1 MQENH
6 LLPKGPALNATTPLT
21 MFTAHFDDDIIDLL
35 VLETNRQRLVLNRT
49 NMCAVTV
56 EDMRVFIGII
66 LYMTIVELPFRRMY
80 WSPGTRQALIAD
92 AMTCNRFEEIL
103 SVLHVNDNELSKER
117 GQPGFDRLHKVRPL
131 IDQLNMNFLN
141 CAHRE
146 VCIAIDEQIIPF
158 KGRHSLKVYM
168 MKKPTK
174 WGYKVWVHA
183 GQSGYVHKFIFA
195 GDNLST
201 LNNTDIVAG
210 IGKAGQVVMALS
222 EDQPADSY
230 VFFDNYFSSP
240 DLLWELK
247 KKKLNATCTI
257 RSNRSRK
264 CPVLCQKDLK
274 KGGRGSFD
282 HRLDEDKSVM
292 VCEWYDNKVVMV
304 ASNVHGVHPTHV
316 VKRYDRKAKRH
327 IEVPCPG
334 LIKRYNENMGG
345 VDKCDMLLA
354 LYRNTLKSRKWYK
367 RIMFHLIDL
376 CIVNSWLLYKASK
389 PECSLPLAFFKF
401 QVAQSLIVSSKAA
414 LPLQPMISTTINV
427 SKSRKDVNVDARY
440 DRVDHLPKR
449 MNTKNA
455 QRCKLETCKR
465 KSMFICRKC
474 SVYLCLTG
482 KDEEEDCFYRFH
494 CKQ

>member
-247 KKKLNATCTI
+247 KKKI
-257 RSNRSRK
+257 K
-264 CPVLCQKDLK
+264 CYMYYP
-274 KGGRGSFD
+274 
-282 HRLDEDKSVM
+282 
-292 VCEWYDNKVVMV
+292 
-304 ASNVHGVHPTHV
+304 
-316 VKRYDRKAKRH
+316 
-327 IEVPCPG
+327 
-334 LIKRYNENMGG
+334 IK
-345 VDKCDMLLA
+345 
-354 LYRNTLKSRKWYK
+354 
-367 RIMFHLIDL
+367 
-376 CIVNSWLLYKASK
+376 
-389 PECSLPLAFFKF
+389 
-401 QVAQSLIVSSKAA
+401 
-414 LPLQPMISTTINV
+414 
-427 SKSRKDVNVDARY
+427 
-440 DRVDHLPKR
+440 
-449 MNTKNA
+449 
-455 QRCKLETCKR
+455 
-465 KSMFICRKC
+465 
-474 SVYLCLTG
+474 
-482 KDEEEDCFYRFH
+482 
-494 CKQ
+494 